1 MARLIIDLRADFD
14 RTAVNLVDVH
24 LIKRI
29 TPKRAQDIYV
39 EFIPTPAGD
48 LRAGVRLTEVNDL
61 TTGTYF
67 LVVRLLDRHGASIG
81 MRTSIV
87 TLTRD
92 LIVTAV
98 IVP

>member
-14 RTAVNLVDVH
+14 RTAVNVVDVH

-29 TPKRAQDIYV
+29 TPKVPHVFYA
-39 EFIPTPAGD
+39 EFIPTPGGD

-81 MRTSIV
+81 MRTTIV
-87 TLTRD
+87 TLRGD